1 MHSVNPEAIS
11 SPMEEANSLPMEE
24 AISPEQYARINT
36 LLENSKSVDA
46 NPKFIAQTDVK
57 FEDGKGAEYHTTV
70 DGVVIKVRLT
80 KAGNGDGQADHFIEV
95 VAALGSSFRQLG
107 AALPALDTVNSF
119 LGIAKFAQATS

>member
-1 MHSVNPEAIS
+1 MHSVNPKTAAIS
-11 SPMEEANSLPMEE
+11 SPMEEAT
-24 AISPEQYARINT
+24 SPEQYARINT

-46 NPKFIAQTDVK
+46 NPKFIARTDVE
-57 FEDGKGAEYHTTV
+57 FEDGEGAEYHTTV

-80 KAGNGDGQADHFIEV
+80 KVGYGDGQADHFIEV

-119 LGIAKFAQATS
+119 LGIAKSTQATS